1 MGGGQMLVG
10 EESKNVEELVG
21 SLNQIV
27 RELGSALREAGQ
39 QQQQQQGEEQ

>member
-10 EESKNVEELVG
+10 EESKNVEDLVG

-27 RELGSALREAGQ
+27 RELGAALKEAG